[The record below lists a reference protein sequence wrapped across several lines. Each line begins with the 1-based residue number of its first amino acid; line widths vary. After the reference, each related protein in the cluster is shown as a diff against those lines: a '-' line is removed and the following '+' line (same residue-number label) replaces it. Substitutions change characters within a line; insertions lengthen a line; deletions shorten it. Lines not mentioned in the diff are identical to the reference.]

1 MSENISREICKLRM
15 PSKINPLQ
23 SACSLG
29 ILRFWPHPSIT
40 RDARLTCD
48 HHLID
53 AGTNFS
59 LRCTNLEAI
68 FIFCSKKSAVFPMLR
83 SATSVSLLGEIL
95 SSN

>member
-29 ILRFWPHPSIT
+29 ILRFWPHPPIT

-48 HHLID
+48 HLID
-53 AGTNFS
+53 ASTNFS

-83 SATSVSLLGEIL
+83 SDTSVYLLGEIF